1 MECWLTE
8 NVELNSHVV
17 MCHYEVKGHISTIV
31 FIGNIIILQFL
42 AQTLLPT
49 SYRTLNVGPELT
61 NRVRKCGIA

>member
-1 MECWLTE
+1 MECWLPE

-17 MCHYEVKGHISTIV
+17 MCHYEVKGHINTIV

-49 SYRTLNVGPELT
+49 S
-61 NRVRKCGIA
+61 